1 MLSNY
6 FSFPILGW
14 CPNRPWGE
22 MRRRRKQL
30 TSMCFFLRAGIS
42 SWGVNR
48 QQDWGWNSVT
58 GIIKVFCTPYS
69 VQSNQIINNLSLLA
83 FILISLIVDSISH
96 PLYGDPKMRHFH
108 LHCSTTPTSRIMT
121 GIETPYYYCMHD
133 H

>member
-1 MLSNY
+1 MGRDAEETETTDQYVFLSSSGWY
-6 FSFPILGW
+6 LLMGGKPPTRLGLEQCYW
-14 CPNRPWGE
+14 HN
-22 MRRRRKQL
+22 KIVL
-30 TSMCFFLRAGIS
+30 
-42 SWGVNR
+42 
-48 QQDWGWNSVT
+48 
-58 GIIKVFCTPYS
+58 YS